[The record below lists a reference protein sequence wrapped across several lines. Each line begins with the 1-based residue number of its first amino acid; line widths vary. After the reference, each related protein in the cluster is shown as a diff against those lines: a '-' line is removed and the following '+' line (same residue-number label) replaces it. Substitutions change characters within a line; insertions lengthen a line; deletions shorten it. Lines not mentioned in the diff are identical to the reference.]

1 MSQTRTVYSPAGER
15 TASVGAYYVNAGPSA
30 YGSVSLQRRDSE
42 GHPVK
47 ETSTRFVLSPNGLVY
62 DKKFP
67 KLPGVKPGANDVN
80 KGYMSNKFYTMLIKR
95 PIPVNKGLP
104 KLWDIVKP
112 PIKVVTKPVVPP
124 APSEPPTPVIIEP
137 NSSYKWNLP
146 PHTWSLPLDPGSVN
160 SEYSK
165 VKVNS
170 HGSRRG
176 KIFFG
181 QGYVGPDVQVTGNSN
196 DKTLNVKGGNAGK
209 ASYGFQ
215 FMWNPESFS
224 QSTSVNMNVTPSE
237 TDATSGLTGFVAANS
252 TIRFTLRLD
261 RTNDFAH
268 FKANNFGYGV
278 AFATAAE
285 ALATVDA
292 DVSSFH
298 RYYFAGG
305 PVNSEVDFGANV
317 SHKIIELQK
326 YGTAADLEY
335 LYRSINGDGFNKLG
349 QDTSEIGYLRPTLVR
364 LDLGPQKY
372 LGIVS
377 SIDVSHLAFTRDMI
391 PIRTD
396 VAISIDLRAGTGYTT
411 SGVAGST
418 VPQGATTP

>member
-1 MSQTRTVYSPAGER
+1 MSQSRVVYSPAGER
-15 TASVGAYYVNAGPSA
+15 TASIAAYYTGAGPYAAQATTLRLASTA
-30 YGSVSLQRRDSE
+30 AHPASE
-42 GHPVK
+42 C
-47 ETSTRFVLSPNGLVY
+47 TNRFVLSPNGLVY
-62 DKKFP
+62 DKNFP
-67 KLPGVKPGANDVN
+67 KLPGVKPGANDVT
-80 KGYMSNKFYTMLIKR
+80 KGYMSQKFYTMLIKR

-112 PIKVVTKPVVPP
+112 PIKVVTKPTPP
-124 APSEPPTPVIIEP
+124 PPPGEPPTPVIIEP
-137 NSSYKWNLP
+137 NSTYKWNLP
-146 PHTWSLPLDPGSVN
+146 PHTWSLPLDPGVVN
-160 SEYSK
+160 SEFSK
-165 VKVNS
+165 VKPNS

-181 QGYVGPDVQVTGNSN
+181 QGYVGPDVQVTGNAN
-196 DKTLNVKGGNAGK
+196 DKTLAVKGGNAAK
-209 ASYGFQ
+209 ARYGFQ
-215 FMWNPESFS
+215 FMWNPETFS

-261 RTNDFAH
+261 RTNDFAS
-268 FKANNFGYGV
+268 FKAFNFGFGV
-278 AFATAAE
+278 QNEKDF
-285 ALATVDA
+285 ATVDA
-292 DVSSFH
+292 DVSSLH
-298 RYYFAGG
+298 SYYFAGG
-305 PVNSEVDFGANV
+305 PVNSGLDFSVNINR
-317 SHKIIELQK
+317 KIRDLYL

-372 LGIVS
+372 LGIIS

-396 VAISIDLRAGTGYTT
+396 VSISIDLRAGTGYTT

>member
-15 TASVGAYYVNAGPSA
+15 TASIAAYYTTAGPSA
-30 YGSVSLQRRDSE
+30 AGATTLRLANTAA
-42 GHPVK
+42 HPAY
-47 ETSTRFVLSPNGLVY
+47 ECTNRFVLSPNGLVY
-62 DKKFP
+62 DKNFP
-67 KLPGVKPGANDVN
+67 KLPGIKPGANDVS
-80 KGYMSNKFYTMLIKR
+80 KGYMSQKFYTMLIKR

-112 PIKVVTKPVVPP
+112 PVKAVTKPAPP
-124 APSEPPTPVIIEP
+124 PPPGEPPTPVIIEP
-137 NSSYKWNLP
+137 TSSYKWNLP
-146 PHTWSLPLDPGSVN
+146 PHTWSLPLDPGIVN
-160 SEYSK
+160 AEFSK
-165 VKVNS
+165 VGKYNS

-181 QGYVGPDVQVTGNSN
+181 QGYVGPDVQVTGNTA
-196 DKTLNVKGGNAGK
+196 DKNLQVKGGK
-209 ASYGFQ
+209 AAKKTPYGFQ

-224 QSTSVNMNVTPSE
+224 QNTSVNMNVTPSE

-261 RTNDFAH
+261 RTNDFAS
-268 FKANNFGYGV
+268 FKAFNFGFGV
-278 AFATAAE
+278 QNEKDFAN
-285 ALATVDA
+285 VDA
-292 DVSSFH
+292 DVSSLYS
-298 RYYFAGG
+298 YYSSGG
-305 PVNSEVDFGANV
+305 PVNSGVDFAANV
-317 SHKIIELQK
+317 DRKIRDLYL

-335 LYRSINGDGFNKLG
+335 LYRSINGDGFSKLG

-364 LDLGPQKY
+364 LDLGPQRY

-377 SIDVSHLAFTRDMI
+377 SIDVSHLAFTRGMV

-396 VAISIDLRAGTGYTT
+396 VSISIDLRAGTGYTT